1 MKIFYSW
8 QSDTPR
14 EIGKKFVRE
23 ALDAAVAS
31 LNVAEAERPGIDQ
44 DTAGVLGSPVIADTI
59 FRKIREARIVVADVT
74 LVGRALG
81 AKRGKRGKRLINS
94 NVALEVGYAIG
105 IHNNDEVLLKVM
117 NTHYG
122 PPEELPFD
130 LAHRRWPVQ
139 FQLAPD
145 ADETQRE
152 KVLRKLAAELRCILT
167 EYLARSRPPPE
178 PFSPTPSTV
187 NPAWYWNAKQAL
199 IRVSHYGNPGGQ
211 TQDFTYRDDQPLIY
225 LHVWP
230 RDKIPALTAEILNDY
245 SRSVIEPLCG
255 TSSGW
260 SHERNTFGEIAFAFE
275 ADNSLASTTQVFKTG
290 EIWGINHRL
299 LRRGRPVRGDFLA
312 VAPFEGSLKQS
323 LSFYVNAGLNHFG
336 YAREIDLEFGLV
348 NVANYSLALPGGD
361 FSRAIF
367 GDFSLSASLDGRDER
382 SIDAALLKIFEAV
395 HEAAGTVRR

>member
-14 EIGKKFVRE
+14 EIGKNFVRK

-31 LNVAEAERPGIDQ
+31 LDVAEAERPGIDQ

-74 LVGRALG
+74 LVGRAVSG
-81 AKRGKRGKRLINS
+81 KGGKRAKRLINS

-105 IHNNDEVLLKVM
+105 IHNSDEVLLKVM

-122 PPEELPFD
+122 LPGELPFD

-152 KVLRKLAAELRCILT
+152 KALRALTAEFKSILT

-187 NPAWYWNAKQAL
+187 NRAWYWNADQAL
-199 IRVSHYGNPGGQ
+199 IRVNSGNPGGQ
-211 TQDFTYRDDQPLIY
+211 TEDFTYRNDQPLIY

-230 RDKIPALTAEILNDY
+230 REKIPALRAEILNDY
-245 SRSVIEPLCG
+245 GKSVIEPLCG
-255 TSSGW
+255 TPSGW
-260 SHERNTFGEIAFAFE
+260 SHQRNRFGEIAFAFE
-275 ADNSLASTTQVFKTG
+275 ADNSLASTTQVFRTG
-290 EIWGINHRL
+290 EIWGVNHRL

-312 VAPFEGSLKQS
+312 VGPFERSLKQS
-323 LSFYVNAGLNHFG
+323 LSFYVNVGMNHFG
-336 YAREIDLEFGLV
+336 YAREINLAFGLV
-348 NVANYSLALPGGD
+348 NVANYSLALPSGE
-361 FSRAIF
+361 FSRPIF
-367 GDFSLSASLDGRDER
+367 GDISVSASLDAKDEN
-382 SIDAALLKIFEAV
+382 SIDAALLKIFDAV
-395 HEAAGTVRR
+395 HDAAGVVRR